1 MRLNEMRASRSES
14 FRRYNVRTAQSA
26 NTVHHPHSSKGNKVP
41 LNGLEKS
48 YAFLLAS

>member
-26 NTVHHPHSSKGNKVP
+26 NTVHYPHRFQGIKLP
-41 LNGLEKS
+41 RTGLEKS
-48 YAFLLAS
+48 